1 MINSLLFSL
10 AMASTQGIVED
21 QKGHSVTEKATDAP
35 FSTYNCTVIDMEYTG
50 RELVVAG
57 RTVYVVQ
64 LVVECPDGTTR
75 TRQDTTVEP
84 PKEE

>member
-1 MINSLLFSL
+1 MIGALIVSIALG
-10 AMASTQGIVED
+10 STQPILED
-21 QKGHSVTEKATDAP
+21 KGHSVTEKATDAP
-35 FSTYNCTVIDMEYTG
+35 FSTYDCKVIDQKYTG
-50 RELVVAG
+50 RELVIAG

-75 TRQDTTVEP
+75 TRQDTTVDP